1 MLCIRSFAEFT
12 CSDGCFVQPLGFSA
26 WQDHVLRQHGVA
38 ASFAPRVPFPS
49 LSPCLLWLEFPV
61 RCGMEAARASSPVCA
76 SRRSSQGLA
85 PAHDVPRGL
94 SGDGGDRVEVA
105 PPVPGWLSAVMTA
118 WGQPGA
124 DPASVEVDDRVGLPP
139 SAQGPR
145 PPPPPRRP
153 VVGSPPRG
161 AGARPLGA
169 RRPCV
174 RCRGL
179 FACALLGRLH
189 QRSRGVAVPDLLPA
203 PWALVWGL
211 RRPPG
216 RSRDALPLPQRFWR
230 SLRRTGV
237 GCP

>member
-1 MLCIRSFAEFT
+1 M
-12 CSDGCFVQPLGFSA
+12 QPLGFSA
-26 WQDHVLRQHGVA
+26 WQDHVLHQHGVA

-118 WGQPGA
+118 WGRPGA

-145 PPPPPRRP
+145 PPPLPPA
-153 VVGSPPRG
+153 GLSWG
-161 AGARPLGA
+161 A
-169 RRPCV
+169 
-174 RCRGL
+174 L
-179 FACALLGRLH
+179 FAVQARGPSGRVVRACA
-189 QRSRGVAVPDLLPA
+189 VAVCLPA
-203 PWALVWGL
+203 LCSGVCISAHEG
-211 RRPPG
+211 
-216 RSRDALPLPQRFWR
+216 WR
-230 SLRRTGV
+230 SPISSRRLGLWYGGYAGLLEGV
-237 GCP
+237 GTRSLFLSVSGEV